1 MRFILP
7 LLLAL
12 PMHALADQESDFT
25 AAREAFRAGNAA
37 RLEQAAERLKDSPLE
52 PYVTYYRLRLGWS
65 GPGARI
71 KAFLERNE
79 ESPVVDQ
86 LRGEWLKYLG
96 KRGRWDEFAE
106 EYPKLVNRDDELAC
120 YGLQLRQRSDEAG
133 ALAEA
138 RKLWFRGEEMPESC
152 APLFAEALKQ
162 NVIVE
167 ADVWQRMRLALESG
181 NPSFARQLIKHLP
194 KAQQ

>member
-1 MRFILP
+1 MRFVLL

-12 PMHALADQESDFT
+12 PMHALADQESDFN

-52 PYVTYYRLRLGWS
+52 PYVTYYRLRLGW
-65 GPGARI
+65 GAQADARI
-71 KAFLERNE
+71 KAFLARNE

-86 LRGEWLKYLG
+86 FRGEWLKYLG

-120 YGLQLRQRSDEAG
+120 YGLQLRRQSDEAG
-133 ALAEA
+133 ALDEA
-138 RKLWFRGEEMPESC
+138 TALFRTLEEPRCST
-152 APLFAEALKQ
+152 F
-162 NVIVE
+162 
-167 ADVWQRMRLALESG
+167 
-181 NPSFARQLIKHLP
+181 F
-194 KAQQ
+194 